1 MYRHEG
7 GVWTEVESG
16 VTVDLN
22 AGAGMSTGG
31 PAWAVGNDGTIIRTT
46 DGNVWNQ
53 VSSGTTADLYAIAGL
68 NFTTLYI
75 AGESG
80 TILKSTNAG
89 LTWSPKQ
96 SGTTRTLRAISISK
110 SGAHTVLI
118 AAGLGGTVLR
128 STNAGESW
136 CPLHVTTTDL
146 YGAEAYTDFEFYVCG
161 AGGLL
166 LRTTNGGGPCGGA
179 TGVEVHNPTTL
190 SISDPFPQPSSDL
203 AMLRVSVDQ
212 ARSFHTEVF
221 DLSGR
226 LVLVLPE
233 SRVTSGGE
241 HTIPIHTSAL
251 VPGVYF
257 VRLRSDGI
265 DVSRRLVVRR

>member
-1 MYRHEG
+1 MYRHDG

-22 AGAGMSTGG
+22 AGAGMSAGG
-31 PAWAVGNDGTIIRTT
+31 PAWAIGNDGTIIRTT
-46 DGNVWNQ
+46 DGNIWNQ

-68 NFTTLYI
+68 DFTTLYI

-80 TILKSTNAG
+80 TILKSTNGG

-128 STNAGESW
+128 STNAGDSW
-136 CPLHVTTTDL
+136 CSLHVTTTDL
-146 YGAEAYTDFEFYVCG
+146 YGAEAYTDLEFYVCG

-179 TGVEVHNPTTL
+179 TGVEVHHPTTV

-203 AMLRVSVDQ
+203 AMLRISVDQ

-233 SRVTSGGE
+233 TRVTSGGE
-241 HTIPIHTSAL
+241 HTITVNTSAL

-265 DVSRRLVVRR
+265 DASRRLVVRR